1 MTFRGEYR
9 DGVIVPD
16 EPLGYPSGTRLQFGT
31 PKRAGTPAAKRPG
44 AAAGDRRS
52 ARGTGH
58 AADAGSAPRGAR
70 KPARSKAR
78 SSKARGSKGQA
89 PTLLEMFRPFIG
101 KVKGLPRD
109 FAVNHDH
116 YLYGVPK
123 REP

>member
-31 PKRAGTPAAKRPG
+31 PKRARADAGNRPS
-44 AAAGDRRS
+44 APTGDRRA
-52 ARGTGH
+52 ARGTGR
-58 AADAGSAPRGAR
+58 AADSGAPSRGGR

-78 SSKARGSKGQA
+78 SSKGRGSKGHS
-89 PTLLEMFRPFIG
+89 PTILDILRPFIG
-101 KVKGLPRD
+101 KIKGLPRD